1 MKPPLD
7 TYQHPFKSSARRL
20 PDIAEIPNSQDQHDQ
35 RVPCRCQGFTEHCPR
50 DHHDSKT
57 TSSSASGALNRTSL
71 MPLSHYHI
79 SKTHTRTHARG
90 AAKFFLTLIVV
101 GVLIVVVSAMAYTV
115 VALSHT
121 QAHLLERVTS
131 LEHRLAE
138 VDEACECGRGA
149 TKGERGQKNLSNGE
163 RRSNKFA
170 FIMTRDHAQLLEGGE
185 TESKPVEDLNP
196 LHELKEVL
204 DTVTPEV
211 RSLI

>member
-20 PDIAEIPNSQDQHDQ
+20 PDIAEISSQDQHDQ
-35 RVPCRCQGFTEHCPR
+35 CVPACRCHGFTEHCPMG
-50 DHHDSKT
+50 DHQDSKT
-57 TSSSASGALNRTSL
+57 TSSSASRAPNRTSL

-79 SKTHTRTHARG
+79 SKTHTRTRSRG
-90 AAKFFLTLIVV
+90 AAKFFLTIIVV
-101 GVLIVVVSAMAYTV
+101 GVFVVVMSAMAYM
-115 VALSHT
+115 VASLSHT
-121 QAHLLERVTS
+121 QAHLLERMTS

-138 VDEACECGRGA
+138 VDEVCECGRGA
-149 TKGERGQKNLSNGE
+149 TKGERGQKNLGNGE

-170 FIMTRDHAQLLEGGE
+170 FIMTQGHAKLLEGE
-185 TESKPVEDLNP
+185 TEPKPVEDLNP